1 MDATQELA
9 EAQLKALVKVPG
21 ALRII
26 TAEVHPDHR
35 EDRDDPRSRAKEGVN
50 LAHHSAFV
58 VHDVVTLDGPDAQGR
73 WTASSAE
80 GDWTRG
86 LADALLSRLTEAG
99 RG

>member
-1 MDATQELA
+1 MDATMELA
-9 EAQLKALVKVPG
+9 EGQLKALVRVPG

-35 EDRDDPRSRAKEGVN
+35 EDRDDPRSRAKEGTN
-50 LAHHSAFV
+50 LAHHSAYV
-58 VHDVVTLDGPDAQGR
+58 VHDVVRLEGPDDQGR
-73 WTASSAE
+73 WTAYSAE

-86 LADALLSRLTEAG
+86 LPDALLNRLTEAT